1 MDIYSFIGLLLRKIR
16 LLAGVPIVAGSL
28 LFFLTSNQPK
38 EYSTKATIF
47 TAITSSSSL
56 DNLDNSRVDFFAT
69 KTAYN
74 NLISI
79 INSRNVIEETSL
91 HLLSKHLIL
100 EKPDETEL
108 SASSYENLISIIPD
122 EIMKLVVKQDEE
134 QTFNNLMNYMKQ
146 DKKNFLYGLINLDH
160 PHYSYKAISKIKT
173 TQIGASD
180 IIELSYNSDDPAI
193 AYQTLD
199 VLIKVFLTRYSALKQ
214 NQTNAVVEYFERQL
228 DKSSAELDNAEDRL
242 LDFNK
247 SNNII
252 NYYEQTKHIS
262 SQQEKIEVK
271 LQDILMEYQAAEA
284 VLNKLETE
292 TQSRFNINL
301 RNKEILELR
310 KSLILVNKRIAE
322 LEMEEYGN
330 REKSSQLSETQ
341 ELREKLENSLRSKM
355 DSLYIYQRN
364 SDGIAIST
372 LLEDWLQTVI
382 EYESSKARLL
392 AMKSKSIEFQK
403 LYNQY
408 APLGAILKRI
418 EREIEVK
425 EKAYL
430 EILHH
435 LGLAKLKQQNEE
447 MMSKMK
453 VLDKP
458 LYPIDPLPTKRKIMV
473 IAITFFSLILTI
485 LGLFIF
491 ELLDKTV
498 KTVKRYTE
506 KSDLRVAGAIAF
518 NKGFSSE
525 IAEELINTGT
535 RPIIDT
541 ILKHKQTGA
550 QKETLF
556 VQVLSLWKDE
566 GKTYLIESLKEQ
578 LKQLGF
584 SSKAITFDGNV
595 SDSDDEQTSQLSIT
609 AQFNHQN
616 YTNLLDN
623 TLVIKDIDILFV
635 EVPAISKTI
644 YNPNLINS
652 ASISLL
658 VTDACRTWSE
668 ANNFIL
674 NKLKETI
681 QHHFYGV
688 LNKVFT
694 YHFEEISGEI
704 PKQRSRIRKYIKHR
718 IVKRLA

>member
-1 MDIYSFIGLLLRKIR
+1 MDIYSFIGLLARKIR
-16 LLAGVPIVAGSL
+16 LLAGVPVIAGSL
-28 LFFLTSNQPK
+28 LFILTSNQTK
-38 EYSTKATIF
+38 EYATKATIF

-56 DNLDNSRVDFFAT
+56 ENLDNNRVDFFAT

-91 HLLSKHLIL
+91 RLLSKHLVY
-100 EKPDETEL
+100 ENSNETEL
-108 SASSYENLISIIPD
+108 SKDSHEKLFSIIPKD
-122 EIMKLVVKQDEE
+122 ILKLVVKHDEE
-134 QTFNNLMNYMKQ
+134 QTFKNLSDFMKQ
-146 DKKNFLYGLINLDH
+146 DRQNFLYGLINLDH
-160 PHYSYKAISKIKT
+160 PHYSYRAISRIKT

-180 IIELSYNSDDPAI
+180 IIELSYSSNDPAV

-199 VLIKVFLTRYSALKQ
+199 VLIEVFLKRYSDLKQ
-214 NQTNAVVEYFERQL
+214 NQTNAVVEYFEKQL
-228 DKSSAELDNAEDRL
+228 DKSSVELDNAEDRL

-284 VLNKLETE
+284 VLSKLETE

-330 REKSSQLSETQ
+330 SEKSNQLNETQ
-341 ELREKLENSLRSKM
+341 QLKIRLEHSLRSKM
-355 DSLYIYQRN
+355 DSLYIFQRN
-364 SDGIAIST
+364 SDGLAIST

-447 MMSKMK
+447 MMSNMK
-453 VLDKP
+453 ILDKP
-458 LYPIDPLPTKRKIMV
+458 MLPIDPLPTKRKIMI

-491 ELLDKTV
+491 ELLDNTV
-498 KTVKRYTE
+498 KTVKRYIE
-506 KSDLRVAGAIAF
+506 KSDLNVAGAIAF
-518 NKGFSSE
+518 NKGFSAGLSH
-525 IAEELINTGT
+525 ELIKSGS

-541 ILKHKQTGA
+541 ILKHKQFYS
-550 QKETLF
+550 QKNTLV
-556 VQVLSLWKDE
+556 VQVFSLWRDE
-566 GKTYLIESLKEQ
+566 GKTYLIENLK
-578 LKQLGF
+578 KQMQHLGF
-584 SSKAITFDGNV
+584 STKTISLKNQETEDKVAITPQI
-595 SDSDDEQTSQLSIT
+595 SISEQ
-609 AQFNHQN
+609 FKHQN
-616 YTNLLDN
+616 YID
-623 TLVIKDIDILFV
+623 LVSEKTDFNDVDILFI

-644 YNPNLINS
+644 YNPYLINS
-652 ASISLL
+652 ASMSFLI
-658 VTDACRTWSE
+658 TDACRTWSE
-668 ANNFIL
+668 ADNFIL

-681 QHHFYGV
+681 QHNFYGV

-694 YHFEEISGEI
+694 YHFEEVSGEI
-704 PKQRSRIRKYIKHR
+704 PKQRSEIRKYIKHR
-718 IVKRLA
+718 IIKRLA